1 MTIIQF
7 IGGGELVI
15 VFLAILLL
23 FGSKQIPEFARTMG
37 KGLREFKKAT
47 DEIKRE
53 INEET
58 KGIGDDI
65 NDMRGSLKS

>member
-1 MTIIQF
+1 MNMIQF
-7 IGGGELVI
+7 IGGGELVL